1 MSDTSKTKYTCGN
14 RSENDVDGDNYDVDD
29 DSYNVDGD
37 NYDDVDRDSVAV
49 VLTYQMVY
57 RKLFPLSK

>member
-29 DSYNVDGD
+29 DNYD
-37 NYDDVDRDSVAV
+37 NYDDVDFDSVAV
-49 VLTYQMVY
+49 ILTYQMVY